1 MAHTS
6 SSMLTPSGESL
17 SLCFFEMYNLENVR
31 VGDKLF
37 VKNRNY
43 DGVVTVE
50 RITATLVITKL
61 YRFNKKTGIAQGS
74 DSWSSTWARPA
85 TDDDIAQAYRKKL
98 IRKCEDLSFELLT
111 VEQMENILKIA
122 NSNK

>member
-1 MAHTS
+1 
-6 SSMLTPSGESL
+6 MLAPSGESL
-17 SLCFFEMYNLENVR
+17 SLCFFRMCNLENVR

-37 VKNRNY
+37 VESRHY

-61 YRFNKKTGIAQGS
+61 YRFNKKTGKAQGR
-74 DSWSSTWARPA
+74 DSWPSIWARPA
-85 TDDDIAQAYRKKL
+85 TDDDITQAYRKRL
-98 IRKCEDLSFELLT
+98 IRKCEGLSFELLT

-122 NSNK
+122 NKL